1 MISNKEF
8 AAILFDEMCLDDTNN
23 ITVEVLQQMAESYIN
38 DLVMDELD
46 AKAFDYFEMLEYIK
60 EFAEQDRVLFYNK
73 GIEA

>member
-38 DLVMDELD
+38 DLAMDELD
-46 AKAFDYFEMLEYIK
+46 AKAFDYFEMLECIK